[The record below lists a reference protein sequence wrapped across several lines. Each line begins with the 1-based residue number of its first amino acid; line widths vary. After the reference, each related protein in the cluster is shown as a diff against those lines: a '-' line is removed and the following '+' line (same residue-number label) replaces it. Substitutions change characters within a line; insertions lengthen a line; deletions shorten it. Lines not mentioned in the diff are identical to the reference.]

1 MRGKDYNIEGSPLVS
16 IVMPA
21 HNVCAFLAES
31 IRSIQSQ
38 TYPHWE
44 LLIIDDAS
52 GDNTFEIARRFQK
65 MDSRIK
71 PVQLPTNQ
79 GAGFARNIGIK
90 ASEGEFI
97 AFLDADDIWLPF
109 KLEKQLDFM
118 QKHKIMVTYSSYE
131 LIDEQSESLGL
142 VVRALKELSP
152 GKILKA
158 NYVGNL
164 TGIYHSHKLGKLY
177 CPPIRKRQDWALW
190 IQAIQK
196 AGGAKGMEEVLA
208 QYRVRKNSLS
218 GNKWEML
225 GYNFT
230 VYRKVLGYSGFRSS
244 VLFLQFL
251 FEQFFVKSRQTEVVS
266 VQPSE
271 NESLPEKK

>member
-1 MRGKDYNIEGSPLVS
+1 MRGKESNIHGTPLVS

-31 IRSIQSQ
+31 IHSIQAQ

-52 GDNTFEIARRFQK
+52 GDNTFEIALRFQK
-65 MDSRIK
+65 MDPRIK

-90 ASEGEFI
+90 ASEGAYI
-97 AFLDADDIWLPF
+97 SFLDADDIWLPF
-109 KLEKQLDFM
+109 KLEKQLQFM
-118 QKHKIMVTYSSYE
+118 HMHELQVSYASYE
-131 LIDEQSESLGL
+131 LIDEQSESLNL
-142 VVRALKELSP
+142 VVKALKILSP
-152 GKILKA
+152 RKILKA

-164 TGIYHSHKLGKLY
+164 TGMYHAKSLGKIY

-190 IQAIQK
+190 IQAIRN
-196 AGGAKGMEEVLA
+196 AGGAMGMEEVLA

-225 GYNFT
+225 RYNYS
-230 VYRKVLGYSGFRSS
+230 VYRKVLGYSGLKSS
-244 VLFLQFL
+244 LLFGQFL
-251 FEQFFVKSRQTEVVS
+251 FEQFFVKSRQTEVV
-266 VQPSE
+266 E
-271 NESLPEKK
+271 RD